1 MIQVIKLACGE
12 EEISVVKQKA
22 VEELKEKLW
31 KEVWKENIELPQV
44 DFDIRSLGD
53 GLYQVIAKT
62 R

>member
-53 GLYQVIAKT
+53 GFYQVIAKT